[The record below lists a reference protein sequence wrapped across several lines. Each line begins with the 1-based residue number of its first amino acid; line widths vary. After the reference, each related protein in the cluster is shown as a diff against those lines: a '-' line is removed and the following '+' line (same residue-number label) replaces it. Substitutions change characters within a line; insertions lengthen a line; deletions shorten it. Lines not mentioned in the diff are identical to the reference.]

1 MINEKFAEG
10 SSLLHRL
17 DPRIKLIVSFIIT
30 FVTAIGIN
38 LMMLVQVFVLSILL
52 LLLAQLNIKS
62 VCKQLFLVNFFI
74 ILIWFI
80 IPFTYPGESIFQ
92 LGHFIVYREGIIYAA
107 KITLRSNTIMLIII
121 SLLSTSTISSLI
133 HAMNNMYLSDKLIYL
148 FFFVY
153 RYLHVIKDEYDRIYN
168 SMLMRGFKPGSNIH
182 TYKSYAY
189 LIAMLLIKSYERSKK
204 VYEAMLCRAFKGKF
218 YIIDNFSIKKIDIL
232 FSALSFIVIL
242 WFIIIEKGWIII

>member
-1 MINEKFAEG
+1 
-10 SSLLHRL
+10 
-17 DPRIKLIVSFIIT
+17 
-30 FVTAIGIN
+30 
-38 LMMLVQVFVLSILL
+38 
-52 LLLAQLNIKS
+52 
-62 VCKQLFLVNFFI
+62 
-74 ILIWFI
+74 
-80 IPFTYPGESIFQ
+80 
-92 LGHFIVYREGIIYAA
+92 
-107 KITLRSNTIMLIII
+107 MLIII